1 MVETPIGFP
10 EGHHVLDQI
19 IVRARID
26 SLDRATH
33 RAKLALEL
41 QFPHMREHP
50 AGSASTTLGIYIE
63 EQGAKDL
70 LISLHRLSLD
80 LGWKIVLPS
89 HGGMA
94 G

>member
-10 EGHHVLDQI
+10 EGHHVLDQV
-19 IVRARID
+19 IVRARVE

-33 RAKLALEL
+33 RAKLALDL
-41 QFPHMREHP
+41 QFPHTIEHQ
-50 AGSASTTLGIYIE
+50 AGPASTTLGIYIE
-63 EQGAKDL
+63 KQGAKDL
-70 LISLHRLSLD
+70 LISLHRLSME

-89 HGGMA
+89 RGGMA